1 MQLLVP
7 QSEFTDFATLPDAVR
22 AEVRAWMT
30 SLAAVEPPIAAA
42 LERVARQMGVSA
54 RTARR
59 KYDLAKE
66 HGWRGLIDRAKAP
79 ERRLNGLHPATIEH
93 WQKLVTMNQRAA
105 RPAYRALV
113 RSFRAGELI
122 PGVPADA
129 PRDRLPEGWS
139 YANLMRHMPTR
150 FEITALRQGRSAARS
165 VGPLV
170 YTTRRDLFVGS
181 HYVFDDLVHDHFV
194 NVLGTAKTGRPVEFH
209 ALDLYSA
216 CKFAWGQRVRT
227 ESEITGRMEGLREEN
242 MRALVAQCLACHGYS
257 ERGTVMMVEHGTAAI
272 REDLERLLYDVSG
285 GRITVQR
292 SGMEGDPAHIGQY
305 AGRGRGNFR
314 FKAALEVLGSLIH
327 NELGMLPGQTGLSV
341 ERRPEET
348 HGLLKH
354 NDALVQAFVGLSQE
368 RPDLAAMLRFP
379 VLSDRQF
386 LEICLNVYGRINA
399 RTEHELEGWDLH
411 VVPDESRPGRV
422 RRMSPMEVWR
432 QGHRALTRF
441 RADQVAMVLYR
452 EALIVERTVSRAA
465 IEFDDAELSADSVRF
480 DCAAFRDGEKYGTLL
495 NPFAP
500 DLLFLFDARG
510 RYVGVAP
517 RLHRASRA
525 DADELRREFGRVNKV
540 FTERLAP
547 VARLGREVAE
557 QRIAD
562 LRHNAEVLAAAQV
575 KREARPEMR
584 AARAGAAMAAA
595 TETLPADTEA
605 PVTETESIDLTAPIH
620 PAESVTEETVDLTG
634 R

>member
-1 MQLLVP
+1 MHLLVP
-7 QSEFTDFATLPDAVR
+7 QSEFTEFASLPDTVR

-42 LERVARQMGVSA
+42 LERVARQMGTSA

-93 WQKLVTMNQRAA
+93 WQKLVTLNQRAA

-113 RSFRAGELI
+113 RSFRAGEMI

-129 PRDRLPEGWS
+129 PRDRLPDGWS
-139 YANLMRHMPTR
+139 YGNLMRHMPTR
-150 FEITALRQGRSAARS
+150 FEILALRQGRSAARAA
-165 VGPLV
+165 GPLV
-170 YTTRRDLFVGS
+170 YTTRRDLWVGS
-181 HYVFDDLVHDHFV
+181 HYVFDDLVHDNFV
-194 NVLGTAKTGRPVEFH
+194 NVLGTRLKGRPLEFH

-227 ESEITGRMEGLREEN
+227 ESEITGKMEGLREEN
-242 MRALVAQCLACHGYS
+242 MRALVAQCLAFHGYS
-257 ERGTVMMVEHGTAAI
+257 ADRGTVMMVEHGTAAI
-272 REDLERLLYDVSG
+272 REDLERLLYDLSEG
-285 GRITVQR
+285 KITVQR
-292 SGMEGDPAHIGQY
+292 SGIEGNPAHIGQY

-314 FKAALEVLGSLIH
+314 FKAALESLGSLIH
-327 NELGMLPGQTGLSV
+327 NELAMLPGQTGMSV
-341 ERRPEET
+341 DRRPEEM

-354 NDALVQAFVGLSQE
+354 DDALAEAFLALSVD
-368 RPDLAAMLRFP
+368 RPDLAALLRRE
-379 VLSDRQF
+379 VLSSQQF

-399 RTEHELEGWDLH
+399 RTEHELEGWDRN
-411 VVPDESRPGRV
+411 VVPDEIRPGCV
-422 RRMSPMEVWR
+422 RRMSPIEVWR
-432 QGHRALTRF
+432 QGHRALTKF
-441 RADQVAMVLYR
+441 RPDQVALVLYR
-452 EALIVERTVSRAA
+452 EALIVERTVTRAQ
-465 IEFDDAELSADSVRF
+465 IEFDDAELSSDGVRF
-480 DCAAFRDGEKYGTLL
+480 DCAAYRDGDKYGTLL

-525 DADELRREFGRVNKV
+525 DADALRREFGRVNKALA
-540 FTERLAP
+540 ERLEP
-547 VARLGREVAE
+547 VARLGREIAE
-557 QRIAD
+557 QRIANM
-562 LRHNAEVLAAAQV
+562 RHNVEVLAAAQV
-575 KREARPEMR
+575 KRETRPEMR

-595 TETLPADTEA
+595 MPAVDDDTNLPTETIDFSQA
-605 PVTETESIDLTAPIH
+605 PDSRESSTTETIDLTK
-620 PAESVTEETVDLTG
+620 
-634 R
+634 